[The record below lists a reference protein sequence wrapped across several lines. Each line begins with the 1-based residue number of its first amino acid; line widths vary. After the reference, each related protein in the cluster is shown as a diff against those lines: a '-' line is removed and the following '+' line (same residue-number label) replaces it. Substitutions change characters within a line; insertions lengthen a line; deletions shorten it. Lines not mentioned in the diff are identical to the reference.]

1 MRRLAVALGLAFV
14 AFAAAAPLAASPDL
28 PDGKWWKRPR
38 IAAAVGLTPDQAR
51 QIEAV
56 FSKARPNLIDRKADL
71 EKKQGELDDAVEA
84 NADRKTIAAR
94 VEEVEDARAELQ
106 KARILMVLDM
116 KQVLRAEQWDRLVR
130 MREDARRQ
138 RMDRNG
144 RFGDRGRPF
153 GRGDAPSPER
163 RSSPRP

>member
-1 MRRLAVALGLAFV
+1 MRKLAVALVFAGL
-14 AFAAAAPLAASPDL
+14 AAAAPSAASPDL

-38 IAAAVGLTPDQAR
+38 IAAAVGLTADQTR
-51 QIEAV
+51 EIEAI
-56 FSKARPNLIDRKADL
+56 FSKARPQLIDRKADL
-71 EKKQGELDDAVEA
+71 EKKQGELEDAVEA

-94 VEEVEDARAELQ
+94 VEQVEDARAELQ

-116 KQVLRAEQWDRLVR
+116 KQVLRPEQWDRLVK

-138 RMDRNG
+138 RMDRDG

-153 GRGDAPSPER
+153 GRGDSPNPER

>member
-1 MRRLAVALGLAFV
+1 MKRVALALAF
-14 AFAAAAPLAASPDL
+14 AGFLAAPATGSPDL

-38 IAAAVGLTPDQAR
+38 IAAAVNLTADQAR
-51 QIEAV
+51 EIEAI
-56 FSKARPNLIDRKADL
+56 FSKARPQLIDRKADL
-71 EKKQGELDDAVEA
+71 EKKQGALEDALDSS
-84 NADRKTIAAR
+84 ADRKEIAAR

-116 KQVLRAEQWDRLVR
+116 KHVLRPEQWDRLMK

-138 RMDRNG
+138 RLDG
-144 RFGDRGRPF
+144 SERFGGRDRQF
-153 GRGDAPSPER
+153 GRGDSPGRER